1 MDVMTVTGARRET
14 PVPAGRFWFA
24 KRVWPYVRIA
34 ILGMLPCPDVASRYR
49 MRRAARRLVSL
60 KTWPGMNAASADVAQ
75 LAMLRLLWL
84 QRETRRAVRA
94 RHREA
99 AVMLARASVETLLLG
114 LYCLREKKAV
124 DQLNAASSGLWATR
138 SHTSRTP
145 GSCPPR

>member
-1 MDVMTVTGARRET
+1 
-14 PVPAGRFWFA
+14 
-24 KRVWPYVRIA
+24 
-34 ILGMLPCPDVASRYR
+34 
-49 MRRAARRLVSL
+49 
-60 KTWPGMNAASADVAQ
+60 MNAASADVAQ